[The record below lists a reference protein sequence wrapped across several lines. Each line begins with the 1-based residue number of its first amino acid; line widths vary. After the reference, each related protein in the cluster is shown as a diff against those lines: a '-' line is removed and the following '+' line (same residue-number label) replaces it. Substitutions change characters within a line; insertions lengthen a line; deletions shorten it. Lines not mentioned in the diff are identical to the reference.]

1 MSWSYH
7 PLAAKGSVGS
17 VYVRWGHDQ
26 CPSSSQLVY
35 SGVAGGSEHL
45 DQGGASNP
53 LCLPLN
59 PDDPAPL
66 NNMFAHTAGL
76 HGSEY
81 ESVFLRNHNHQ
92 VLCAVCYV
100 SGRSTVHMYPA
111 KTKCPSDWSAEYG
124 GYLMAARPDQRRTQ
138 FTCVDSQLKAVS
150 ESPVRDNNGY
160 LFFFVRASC
169 NSRTSLPCGNG
180 QYANGKLISCT
191 VCTK

>member
-1 MSWSYH
+1 MT
-7 PLAAKGSVGS
+7 KGSVGS

-26 CPSSSQLVY
+26 CPSSAQLVY

-59 PDDPAPL
+59 PQDPTTL
-66 NNMFAHTAGL
+66 NRLFALTAGL

-81 ESVFLRNHNHQ
+81 ESAFLSNHNHW

-100 SGRSTVHMYPA
+100 SGRSALHMFPT
-111 KTKCPSDWSAEYG
+111 KTKCPNGWSTEYG
-124 GYLMAARPDQRRTQ
+124 GYLMAAKPDQRRTQ
-138 FTCVDSQLKAVS
+138 FTCVDSQLKAGS
-150 ESPVRDNNGY
+150 ESSVLDNNGY
-160 LFFFVRASC
+160 LFFFVWESC
-169 NSRTSLPCGNG
+169 NSRTSLSCGNG
-180 QYANGKLISCT
+180 QYTNGRLISCS